1 MNECGKERRKEG
13 MCEWGHWM
21 QMIDDIVGHV
31 TKCDSKGGITGKV
44 KEDGKIEVHVSV
56 EKRVEMKQF
65 TSSSSLCVM
74 QHVFQDCVWT
84 PVFSMA
90 ILLLNTRK
98 PIIEGG

>member
-1 MNECGKERRKEG
+1 MREGKKEG

-65 TSSSSLCVM
+65 TSSSFLLCRT
-74 QHVFQDCVWT
+74 HSKTACGHKCF
-84 PVFSMA
+84 
-90 ILLLNTRK
+90 
-98 PIIEGG
+98 